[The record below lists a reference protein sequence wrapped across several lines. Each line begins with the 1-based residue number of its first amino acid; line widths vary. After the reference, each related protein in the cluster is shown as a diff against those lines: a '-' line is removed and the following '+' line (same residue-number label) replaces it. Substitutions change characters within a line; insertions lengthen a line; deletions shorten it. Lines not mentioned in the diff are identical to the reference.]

1 MFSFLILAAA
11 ALPLTGQTEDTGKWA
26 GTWMGDLK
34 AGAVTLR
41 IVFNIYSTN
50 GALSATMDSPDQG
63 VKGIPV
69 SKASTDASSIT
80 LEVKMISGSY
90 TGTLS
95 ADGTRIEGTW
105 SQNGQNFPIVLKKQ
119 EGAFVLERPQEP
131 KPPFPYTTSEVTFT
145 NAKAGVTLAGT
156 LTVPAG
162 RGPFPG
168 VVLVSGS
175 GPQNRDEELMGHKPF
190 AVIADYLS
198 RNGIAVLRYDDRGV
212 GGSKGDFATA
222 TTFDFADDAES
233 AFTYLSARP
242 EVDPRRVGIAGH
254 SEGGL
259 IAPIVASRNPKVAFI
274 VMLAGPGLTGEDV
287 LLTQQEAME
296 RASGMDEK
304 QVARVREVNK
314 RIYAI
319 VMRPGD
325 LAANA
330 AEARKAYLDAIES
343 EPSLTDAQRKEA
355 MDSVDPTIAQLATPW
370 MRTFMSIDPGTYLKK
385 VRIPVLAMNGSK
397 DLQVLADPNL
407 AAVEADLKAAGNTRY
422 KIAKLEG
429 LNHLFQHAGTGMPE
443 EYGKITETF
452 APEAL
457 SMMKDWILGVK

>member
-1 MFSFLILAAA
+1 MFSFLILMAAG
-11 ALPLTGQTEDTGKWA
+11 LPLAGQDAGDAKWV

-41 IVFNIYSTN
+41 IVFNISSTN

-63 VKGIPV
+63 AKGIPV
-69 SKASTDASSIT
+69 SKVSADSSSIT
-80 LEVKMISGSY
+80 LEVKAASGSY
-90 TGTLS
+90 AGTLS
-95 ADGTRIEGTW
+95 ADGTSIDGTW
-105 SQNGQNFPIVLKKQ
+105 SQGGQKFPILLKKQ
-119 EGAFVLERPQEP
+119 EGAFVLKRPQEP
-131 KPPFPYTTSEVTFT
+131 KPPFPYAASDVTFT
-145 NAKAGVTLAGT
+145 NAKAGVSLAGT

-175 GPQNRDEELMGHKPF
+175 GAQNRDEELMGHKPF

-212 GGSKGDFATA
+212 GGSKGDPASA

-233 AFTYLSARP
+233 AFTYLSTRP

-259 IAPIVASRNPKVAFI
+259 IAPMVASRNSKVAFI
-274 VMLAGPGLTGEDV
+274 VMLAGPGLTGKDV
-287 LLTQQEAME
+287 LLTQEEAISIAAGTDAAAAA
-296 RASGMDEK
+296 RGKAVSEK
-304 QVARVREVNK
+304 
-314 RIYAI
+314 IYAI
-319 VMRPGD
+319 LMRGGD
-325 LAANA
+325 AAANA
-330 AEARKAYLDAIES
+330 VEAKRTYLEAIDA
-343 EPSLTDAQRKEA
+343 EPSLTAEQKAQIDQA
-355 MDSVDPTIAQLATPW
+355 IAQLSSPW
-370 MRTFMSIDPGTYLKK
+370 MKAFISIDPGTYLRKI
-385 VRIPVLAMNGSK
+385 RIPVLAMNGSR

-407 AAVEADLKAAGNTRY
+407 SAVEADLKAAGNTRY
-422 KIAKLEG
+422 KIAKLDG
-429 LNHLFQHAGTGMPE
+429 LNHLFQHATTGLPD

-457 SMMKDWILGVK
+457 SMMKDWILAVK